1 MKNIIKN
8 IITIILI
15 VIGIILLDTIQA
27 RIFKNSPIISKRES
41 LPDNDS
47 YVDRGMLINTY
58 YCTKEKDIVTISYH
72 YKKSK
77 FTCPIDNE
85 DNLYSYEEE
94 NINNIEDIDGIT
106 MTIKEGTLTNKSATI
121 IITDTTNN
129 ENVYGSYYRID
140 KYEFDKWNELDIIYE
155 DNYAWISIGYLVDKD
170 NKLEMDINW
179 SNLYGELNKGK
190 YRIVKKVNNK
200 YFSVEFQID

>member
-1 MKNIIKN
+1 MMNTIKN

-15 VIGIILLDTIQA
+15 IIGIILLDTIQA
-27 RIFKNSPIISKRES
+27 RIFKNSPIISIRES

-47 YVDRGMLINTY
+47 YVDKGILVNTY
-58 YCTKEKDIVTISYH
+58 YCTEEKDIVTVSWYS
-72 YKKSK
+72 KKSK
-77 FTCPIDNE
+77 FTCPIDNV
-85 DNLYSYEEE
+85 YEIE
-94 NINNIEDIDGIT
+94 NEYKVENIDGIT

-129 ENVYGSYYRID
+129 ENIYGSYYRID
-140 KYEFDKWNELDIIYE
+140 KYEFDKWNEFDIIYE

-170 NKLEMDINW
+170 NKLEMDMNW
-179 SNLYGELNKGK
+179 LELYGELDKGT
-190 YRIVKKVNNK
+190 YRIVIEVNNK